1 MHYHVRMA
9 VILLAALT
17 PMALGDVQCE
27 GDGTAPAGVRK
38 TRPPFDSRR
47 AFADAEKMVAIGP
60 RPAGTEAAV
69 LTQNYIISQLE
80 SAGLVVRQDAFTA
93 ATPAGELS
101 MKNIIGVL
109 EGERPGVM
117 IIGAHFDTKRIPGAT
132 FLGANDGAAG
142 SAVILE
148 LARTIAA
155 GEKPAYTIWF
165 VLFDGEEAVE
175 EWSEQDGIYGSR
187 HLVSTLRAQGLLSNV
202 RAMIL
207 LDLIGDKDLTVQKES
222 SSYGRYREL
231 FWASARELGYG
242 DYFLPEY
249 VTVTDDHSPF
259 AEAGIRSV
267 NLIDFMYGSR
277 QVPGKYWHTPGDTL
291 ENISAKSFQIVG
303 EVVLATL
310 PKIERLI
317 HVVETRTGY
326 MPLPAEAAPYLAEEL
341 ATGSGEDAVG
351 EVLGGL
357 KPEEEEVSPAAEDAS
372 ADDSESGE
380 EEPSPAVEEDESPGE
395 TELKEEGAPGTGET
409 EAPAADSKSDET
421 APPAT
426 EGAGL

>member
-1 MHYHVRMA
+1 MLYHVRIA

-17 PMALGDVQCE
+17 SMALGEVQCE
-27 GDGTAPAGVRK
+27 GDPTAPAGVRK
-38 TRPPFDSRR
+38 TRPLFDSQR
-47 AFADAEKMVAIGP
+47 AFGDAEKMVALGP
-60 RPAGTEAAV
+60 RPAGTEAAK
-69 LTQNYIISQLE
+69 LTQNYLIAQLE

-93 ATPAGELS
+93 ATPAGELP

-109 EGERPGVM
+109 EGERPGVV

-142 SAVILE
+142 SAVVLE
-148 LARTIAA
+148 LARTISA
-155 GEKPAYTIWF
+155 GEKPAYTMWF

-175 EWSEQDGIYGSR
+175 EWSDQDGIYGSR
-187 HLVSTLRAQGLLSNV
+187 HLVSTLRAQGLLSNI

-207 LDLIGDKDLTVQKES
+207 LDLIGDRDLTVQKES
-222 SSYGRYREL
+222 TSYGKYREL
-231 FWASARELGYG
+231 FWESARELGYG
-242 DYFLPEY
+242 DYFLPEF
-249 VTVTDDHSPF
+249 VTVSDDHTPF

-291 ENISAKSFQIVG
+291 ENISANSFQIVG

-326 MPLPAEAAPYLAEEL
+326 MPLPAEAAPYLPEEL
-341 ATGSGEDAVG
+341 ATSAGEDAVG
-351 EVLGGL
+351 EVPGVS
-357 KPEEEEVSPAAEDAS
+357 KPEEEEASPAAEEAPSGDTG
-372 ADDSESGE
+372 SGE
-380 EEPSPAVEEDESPGE
+380 EEAPPAEEDVPPGE
-395 TELKEEGAPGTGET
+395 PKLKEEGAPATGET
-409 EAPAADSKSDET
+409 ETPPADPRPDET

>member
-1 MHYHVRMA
+1 MLYHVRMA
-9 VILLAALT
+9 AILLAALT

-27 GDGTAPAGVRK
+27 GEPAAPVGVRK
-38 TRPPFDSRR
+38 TRPPFDSQR
-47 AFADAEKMVAIGP
+47 AFGDAEKMVAMGP
-60 RPAGTEAAV
+60 RPAGTEAAL
-69 LTQNYIISQLE
+69 LTQNYIIAQLE
-80 SAGLVVRQDAFTA
+80 SAGLVVRQDSFTA
-93 ATPAGELS
+93 ATPAGDLP

-109 EGERPGVM
+109 EGEQPGVI

-142 SAVILE
+142 SAVVLE
-148 LARTIAA
+148 LARTIVA

-175 EWSEQDGIYGSR
+175 EWSYQDGIYGSR
-187 HLVSTLRAQGLLSNV
+187 HLVSTLREQGLLSNI

-207 LDLIGDKDLTVQKES
+207 LDLIGDRDLTVQKES
-222 SSYGRYREL
+222 TSYGRYREL
-231 FWASARELGYG
+231 FWDSARELGYG

-249 VTVTDDHSPF
+249 VTVADDHTPF

-326 MPLPAEAAPYLAEEL
+326 LPLPAEAAPFLAEEV
-341 ATGSGEDAVG
+341 ATGDGEDAVG
-351 EVLGGL
+351 EVLGVS
-357 KPEEEEVSPAAEDAS
+357 KPEEEEVPRAAE
-372 ADDSESGE
+372 ET
-380 EEPSPAVEEDESPGE
+380 PPGD
-395 TELKEEGAPGTGET
+395 TGSGET
-409 EAPAADSKSDET
+409 EAAPAEEDASPGDTKLEQEGAPAAGETETPVADPNLDET
-421 APPAT
+421 ESPAT
-426 EGAGL
+426 EGAGP